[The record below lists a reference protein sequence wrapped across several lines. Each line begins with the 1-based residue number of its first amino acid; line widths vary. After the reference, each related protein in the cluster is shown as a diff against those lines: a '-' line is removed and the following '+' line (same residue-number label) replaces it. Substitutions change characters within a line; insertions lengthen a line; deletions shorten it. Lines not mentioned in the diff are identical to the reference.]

1 MYRYVNRCKTSSYTN
16 KSSHKEVN
24 LPFLLETLT
33 RKSGFSWRKYS
44 EGTSDRNKTRE
55 PINANVILIPFSFS
69 SRLFLMKTFIF
80 VGSWI
85 FSCLLNLFQLM
96 KQGLIQYM
104 ENFTFIKVLMLIL
117 RHEVIFQLKE
127 QGRFIIIF
135 NYGKE
140 TIYCCFYSW
149 NRDDFII
156 VFN

>member
-1 MYRYVNRCKTSSYTN
+1 M
-16 KSSHKEVN
+16 
-24 LPFLLETLT
+24 
-33 RKSGFSWRKYS
+33 
-44 EGTSDRNKTRE
+44 
-55 PINANVILIPFSFS
+55 ILIPFSFS
-69 SRLFLMKTFIF
+69 SRLFLMKTFIV

-85 FSCLLNLFQLM
+85 FSYLLNFFQLM

-140 TIYCCFYSW
+140 TIYCYFYSW

-156 VFN
+156 NSIMKMRRFIVILIHGKGFHNYFLSWNREVSILGKNLMEMRRLI